1 MKRSTI
7 LMLGTVAT
15 LGLAA
20 LTVPVIAQQA
30 MGQHS
35 GMGMMGDDMMGG
47 HGMMG
52 DMMGAQSFAMK
63 KFDTNKDGTLSPE
76 EVTAGIQAELK
87 TYDTDGNGTLS
98 LDEFAVMHAD
108 HMRPMTV
115 RAFQMHDADGDGQ
128 VTEAEM
134 DAAAEMML
142 GQMSGQQG
150 MQGMGQGTGKG
161 QGMMDNN

>member
-47 HGMMG
+47 HGRMG

-87 TYDTDGNGTLS
+87 TYDTDGNGTYSMEEMKATYTDLTE
-98 LDEFAVMHAD
+98 DTFKAID
-108 HMRPMTV
+108 TN
-115 RAFQMHDADGDGQ
+115 ADGQID
-128 VTEAEM
+128 AEELS
-134 DAAAEMML
+134 AAVAA
-142 GQMSGQQG
+142 
-150 MQGMGQGTGKG
+150 GTLAG
-161 QGMMDNN
+161 